1 MEEPFIPACAKPREI
16 ANIKFLPIA
25 CLKKRNLGSPSFLL
39 ILPGII
45 IICFFVLRPRAF
57 TPRCHNYAI
66 LVLPRHLPLDMYVRC
81 SKKGKGNGTHVL
93 KIPIFSPTP
102 LPSNPALEE
111 VLSDSRGR
119 VKDGCRGLRHDG
131 RERGSTNAIFIKRL
145 LLFSTFLIF
154 IKP

>member
-1 MEEPFIPACAKPREI
+1 MFLSSDSEHLHLDAI
-16 ANIKFLPIA
+16 AMPYLY
-25 CLKKRNLGSPSFLL
+25 CL
-39 ILPGII
+39 GICI
-45 IICFFVLRPRAF
+45 RYEYIYID
-57 TPRCHNYAI
+57 I
-66 LVLPRHLPLDMYVRC
+66 YVRC
-81 SKKGKGNGTHVL
+81 SKKGKGNGTHGIKTPL
-93 KIPIFSPTP
+93 FPPTP

-111 VLSDSRGR
+111 VLSDGRGR